1 MPSEVRISL
10 VYLIAGA
17 IWITTSDAI
26 VFGLFGRNPL
36 LLEIVQSVKGIGFV
50 GFTAFLLFVLL
61 RREFLKQRHQMAQIA
76 EQEEKFHHFFV
87 NHPQPMWVYDLETQ
101 VFLDVNDAALAHYG
115 YNRPEFMG
123 LTLKNICSPEELPR
137 LEENLRQPA
146 IFLENR
152 RCWQQ
157 RRKNGSLFSV
167 EIASHHILY
176 EGHPAVW
183 VQLEDVTEQQQAE
196 TALIESEQR
205 LNSILAN
212 LDAVVWSQAM
222 PSEELIY
229 MSAAMEK
236 LYGYPADITQPP
248 PLLWKNI
255 IHKDDYTRVVEA
267 YEQIK
272 RSGFARLDYRIL
284 HQDGSV
290 RWMYARGW
298 LVHDKDD
305 KPIRL
310 DGIISDITAR
320 KQAEMQLTAHEERL
334 NSILNNIEDMVWSAE
349 YGTGY
354 PIYVNQAVQSVYGV
368 SPEKFIQQPQL
379 WMDMIHPDDLPVF
392 LESNVIAM
400 EKGFRTIDYRI
411 IRPDKQIR
419 RVRDRLHMVVDDDG
433 NVLRLDGII
442 TDLSTIDEI
451 EKRQRETERLQAALQ
466 KESEQRVI
474 RNQFISMISHDF
486 RNPLAVISSS
496 TDILMRYEQLEP
508 EKRDALL
515 KKIKLQVNRMVAL
528 LEDILM
534 LSRTEAVGIDLLAEP
549 VDIVALCQ
557 ELVEDARQNIGNYH
571 QIIFESNAPQVMLEG
586 DVKLLRRAISNLV
599 SNAIKYT
606 PQNGDVF
613 ISLAATHNIVTIAI
627 TDTGIGIP
635 PKDMPR
641 LFDAFRRAEN
651 VGNIP
656 GTGLGL
662 AIAKQVV
669 ELHNGQITVSSQ
681 LGKGTEFLITLPLTR
696 NRERVT

>member
-248 PLLWKNI
+248 PYCGKI
-255 IHKDDYTRVVEA
+255 
-267 YEQIK
+267 
-272 RSGFARLDYRIL
+272 
-284 HQDGSV
+284 
-290 RWMYARGW
+290 
-298 LVHDKDD
+298 
-305 KPIRL
+305 
-310 DGIISDITAR
+310 
-320 KQAEMQLTAHEERL
+320 
-334 NSILNNIEDMVWSAE
+334 
-349 YGTGY
+349 
-354 PIYVNQAVQSVYGV
+354 
-368 SPEKFIQQPQL
+368 
-379 WMDMIHPDDLPVF
+379 
-392 LESNVIAM
+392 
-400 EKGFRTIDYRI
+400 
-411 IRPDKQIR
+411 
-419 RVRDRLHMVVDDDG
+419 
-433 NVLRLDGII
+433 
-442 TDLSTIDEI
+442 LST
-451 EKRQRETERLQAALQ
+451 KT
-466 KESEQRVI
+466 
-474 RNQFISMISHDF
+474 
-486 RNPLAVISSS
+486 
-496 TDILMRYEQLEP
+496 TIL
-508 EKRDALL
+508 ALL
-515 KKIKLQVNRMVAL
+515 KPMSKSSAAVLRGWITGFFIKMAVYAGCMRVAGSFTIKMINPSDWMALYLILQPA
-528 LEDILM
+528 
-534 LSRTEAVGIDLLAEP
+534 SRQK
-549 VDIVALCQ
+549 C
-557 ELVEDARQNIGNYH
+557 
-571 QIIFESNAPQVMLEG
+571 S
-586 DVKLLRRAISNLV
+586 
-599 SNAIKYT
+599 
-606 PQNGDVF
+606 
-613 ISLAATHNIVTIAI
+613 SLPMRSV
-627 TDTGIGIP
+627 
-635 PKDMPR
+635 
-641 LFDAFRRAEN
+641 
-651 VGNIP
+651 
-656 GTGLGL
+656 
-662 AIAKQVV
+662 
-669 ELHNGQITVSSQ
+669 
-681 LGKGTEFLITLPLTR
+681 
-696 NRERVT
+696 

>member
-1 MPSEVRISL
+1 
-10 VYLIAGA
+10 
-17 IWITTSDAI
+17 
-26 VFGLFGRNPL
+26 
-36 LLEIVQSVKGIGFV
+36 
-50 GFTAFLLFVLL
+50 
-61 RREFLKQRHQMAQIA
+61 
-76 EQEEKFHHFFV
+76 
-87 NHPQPMWVYDLETQ
+87 
-101 VFLDVNDAALAHYG
+101 
-115 YNRPEFMG
+115 
-123 LTLKNICSPEELPR
+123 
-137 LEENLRQPA
+137 
-146 IFLENR
+146 
-152 RCWQQ
+152 
-157 RRKNGSLFSV
+157 
-167 EIASHHILY
+167 
-176 EGHPAVW
+176 
-183 VQLEDVTEQQQAE
+183 
-196 TALIESEQR
+196 
-205 LNSILAN
+205 
-212 LDAVVWSQAM
+212 
-222 PSEELIY
+222 
-229 MSAAMEK
+229 
-236 LYGYPADITQPP
+236 
-248 PLLWKNI
+248 
-255 IHKDDYTRVVEA
+255 
-267 YEQIK
+267 
-272 RSGFARLDYRIL
+272 
-284 HQDGSV
+284 
-290 RWMYARGW
+290 
-298 LVHDKDD
+298 
-305 KPIRL
+305 
-310 DGIISDITAR
+310 
-320 KQAEMQLTAHEERL
+320 MQLTAHEERL